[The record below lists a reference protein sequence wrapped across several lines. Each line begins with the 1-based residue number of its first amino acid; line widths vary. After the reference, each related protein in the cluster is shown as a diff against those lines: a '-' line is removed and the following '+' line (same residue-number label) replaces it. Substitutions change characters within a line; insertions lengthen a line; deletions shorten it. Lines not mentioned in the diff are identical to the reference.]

1 MPSSSPRALARTPG
15 RVLPRLQA
23 LLTWLRDEG
32 AGVVWLLRWRGVWL
46 VLLLV
51 AVGSVVAYQRPATYV
66 VDVGS
71 RQDQAYT
78 RNFHARLEEPG
89 HTFRWSDLYGYVTF
103 PGVGG
108 ARPFTVTATLDPAR
122 PATVEIFVNGERFFA
137 GDVGPGWRE
146 FAFPVD
152 ESHPAALSSRDTVV
166 EFRAPEYRA
175 LGEEGEAKGLKVDR
189 VVLEQAQ
196 EGGFI
201 WPSLAT
207 VGLIVLGTL
216 LVYLLVGRALIGISR
231 PEHAR
236 GRAVLLALV
245 AGTALC
251 VLLAAS
257 RTAASAAVPYVAA
270 TLASML
276 VILVVTERLVAGLFE
291 GIGGRGAR
299 LLALAVALAF
309 GVRFGGMALPQAVII
324 DMPYHMKWLRT
335 LLAGDWQ
342 ALYFPGGLSEVPPE
356 WGMSLLIPKSPLFYL
371 AAAPLNIIPFDIET
385 LVKWLICF
393 LDVGLVVLTYW
404 FAVRVGASGRA
415 ALAAACLYAVTPL
428 AFRAFS
434 YGILPTIFA
443 QWLAAGLF
451 AFVLAFSVKGWRP
464 ATLLVGTLLATLT
477 LLAFPTVAV
486 FVTLVVVFVPLGWR
500 LAGRTGAEQSFS
512 WQLYLVLATGWLLAI
527 VVYYG
532 LYIEP
537 VVASAQ
543 ALLTPAPGGGTT
555 VRWPGGVAELV
566 AWTADYLASTL
577 PVVIAALGA
586 LILWARKR
594 ATAPQTK
601 AAILLSAWLA
611 IGPVFMAANYKI
623 DMIGK
628 HLFFTM
634 LPVAVLGGLGLAA
647 LGGRGA
653 WGRRLAGLTLG
664 TVAWQA
670 LVFWVERLVRAST

>member
-1 MPSSSPRALARTPG
+1 MVG
-15 RVLPRLQA
+15 
-23 LLTWLRDEG
+23 
-32 AGVVWLLRWRGVWL
+32 LLRWWGVWL

-51 AVGSVVAYQRPATYV
+51 VAGSVAAYQRPATYV

-89 HTFRWSDLYGYVTF
+89 RTFRWSDVYGYVTF

-108 ARPFTVTATLDPAR
+108 ARPFTVTVALDPAR
-122 PATVEIFVNGERFFA
+122 PADVEIFVNGDRFFA

-152 ESHPAALSSRDTVV
+152 ESHPAALASRDTVV

-175 LGEEGEAKGLKVDR
+175 AGEAGEAKGLKVDR
-189 VVLEQAQ
+189 VVLEQAP

-207 VGLIVLGTL
+207 VALTVLSTL
-216 LVYLLVGRALIGISR
+216 LVYLLVGRALAGISHS
-231 PEHAR
+231 EQGR
-236 GRAVLLALV
+236 GRAVVLALV

-251 VLLAAS
+251 LLLAAS
-257 RTAASAAVPYVAA
+257 RTAASAAVPHVAA

-276 VILVVTERLVAGLFE
+276 VILVVAERLAAGLFA

-299 LLALAVALAF
+299 LLALAVAVAF
-309 GVRFGGMALPQAVII
+309 GVRFGGMALPQSVII

-371 AAAPLNIIPFDIET
+371 AAAPLNVIPFDLET
-385 LVKWLICF
+385 LVKWLICS
-393 LDVGLVVLTYW
+393 LDASLVVLASW
-404 FAVRVGASGRA
+404 FAMRVGASRRA
-415 ALAAACLYAVTPL
+415 ALAAACLYAVMPL

-486 FVTLVVVFVPLGWR
+486 FVTLVVAFVPLGWR
-500 LAGRTGAEQSFS
+500 VAGRKEATRSFN
-512 WQLYLVLATGWLLAI
+512 WQPYVMLSVAWLLAI

-566 AWTADYLASTL
+566 VWTADYLASTL
-577 PVVIAALGA
+577 PVVLAALGA
-586 LILWARKR
+586 LILWARRR
-594 ATAPQTK
+594 A
-601 AAILLSAWLA
+601 
-611 IGPVFMAANYKI
+611 
-623 DMIGK
+623 
-628 HLFFTM
+628 
-634 LPVAVLGGLGLAA
+634 
-647 LGGRGA
+647 
-653 WGRRLAGLTLG
+653 
-664 TVAWQA
+664 
-670 LVFWVERLVRAST
+670 

>member
-1 MPSSSPRALARTPG
+1 MFAVG
-15 RVLPRLQA
+15 
-23 LLTWLRDEG
+23 
-32 AGVVWLLRWRGVWL
+32 LLRWWGVWP

-51 AVGSVVAYQRPATYV
+51 AAASVAAYQRPATYV

-89 HTFRWSDLYGYVTF
+89 RTFRWSDVYGYVTF

-108 ARPFTVTATLDPAR
+108 ARPFTVTATLDSAR
-122 PATVEIFVNGERFFA
+122 PADVEIFVNGERFFA
-137 GDVGPGWRE
+137 ADVGPGWRE
-146 FAFPVD
+146 LAFPVG
-152 ESHPAALSSRDTVV
+152 EVHPAALSSRDTVV

-175 LGEEGEAKGLKVDR
+175 PGEEGEAKGLKVDR
-189 VVLEQAQ
+189 VVLEQAPA
-196 EGGFI
+196 GGFI

-207 VGLIVLGTL
+207 VAFIVLSTV
-216 LVYLLVGRALIGISR
+216 LVYLFVARGLLGIS
-231 PEHAR
+231 PPGPVR
-236 GRAVLLALV
+236 GRAAVLALL

-251 VLLAAS
+251 LLLGAS
-257 RTAASAAVPYVAA
+257 HTAASAVVPHVAA

-276 VILVVTERLVAGLFE
+276 VILVVTERLVAGLFA

-299 LLALAVALAF
+299 LLALVVALGF
-309 GVRFGGMALPQAVII
+309 GLRFGGMALPQSVII

-371 AAAPLNIIPFDIET
+371 AAAPLNLIPFDLET

-393 LDVGLVVLTYW
+393 LDASLVPLAYW
-404 FAVRVGASGRA
+404 FAVRVGASRRA
-415 ALAAACLYAVTPL
+415 ALAAACLYAVMPL
-428 AFRAFS
+428 AFRALS

-443 QWLAAGLF
+443 QWLAVGLL

-464 ATLLVGTLLATLT
+464 ATLLVGVLLAALT

-486 FVTLVVVFVPLGWR
+486 FVTLVVAFVPLGWW
-500 LAGRTGAEQSFS
+500 LAGRKEATRPFS
-512 WQLYLVLATGWLLAI
+512 WQPYVVLAGGWLLAI

-537 VVASAQ
+537 VVASAR
-543 ALLTPAPGGGTT
+543 ALLALAPGGGTT

-577 PVVIAALGA
+577 PVVLAALGA
-586 LILWARKR
+586 LRLWARER
-594 ATAPQTK
+594 ATGPHTRG
-601 AAILLSAWLA
+601 AILLIAWLA

-634 LPVAVLGGLGLAA
+634 LPVAVLGGLGVAA
-647 LGGRGA
+647 LGERGA
-653 WGRRLAGLTLG
+653 WGRRLAALTLG
-664 TVAWQA
+664 AVAWQA